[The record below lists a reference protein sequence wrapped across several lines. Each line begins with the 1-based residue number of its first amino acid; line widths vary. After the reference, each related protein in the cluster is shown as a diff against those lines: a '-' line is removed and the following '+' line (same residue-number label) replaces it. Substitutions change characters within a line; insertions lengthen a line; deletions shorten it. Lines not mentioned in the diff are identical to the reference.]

1 MRIMKINTKEKLEIL
16 TEFAFIFAPLFPLLR
31 THTKEKYVNKTK
43 VKIAG

>member
-16 TEFAFIFAPLFPLLR
+16 TKCAFFLLLDFLFFE
-31 THTKEKYVNKTK
+31 HTQEKYVNQTK